1 MIHST
6 LCGILIVFF
15 SWLLL
20 HALIYSKSDEGRI
33 IEGLESSSPPSPP
46 PPTPQITAAP
56 ITTTTTTS
64 ASATPS
70 QVQIDENTAQIAVL
84 KQQVNS
90 LTTTANQ
97 LNTIMT
103 QNEAGIANN
112 TSLIQR
118 VMQSQND
125 TNAKMA
131 SMKKAQ

>member
-6 LCGILIVFF
+6 LCCILIVFF
-15 SWLLL
+15 AWLLL

-33 IEGLESSSPPSPP
+33 IEGLESSPPPP
-46 PPTPQITAAP
+46 PPTPPTPPTPQITAEPTAN
-56 ITTTTTTS
+56 
-64 ASATPS
+64 ATPS
-70 QVQIDENTAQIAVL
+70 QVQIDENAAQIVVL
-84 KQQVNS
+84 KQQVDS

-97 LNTIMT
+97 LNTMMT

-112 TSLIQR
+112 TSLIQK

-125 TNAKMA
+125 TNAKLA

>member
-1 MIHST
+1 MLHST

-20 HALIYSKSDEGRI
+20 HALIYSKSEGGRI
-33 IEGLESSSPPSPP
+33 IEGLESSPP
-46 PPTPQITAAP
+46 PPPPPSAAP
-56 ITTTTTTS
+56 P
-64 ASATPS
+64 SATPTANATPN

-84 KQQVNS
+84 KDQVAS
-90 LTTTANQ
+90 LTATANQ

-103 QNEAGIANN
+103 QNEAGINNN
-112 TSLIQR
+112 TSLIQK

-125 TNAKMA
+125 TNAKLA

>member
-20 HALIYSKSDEGRI
+20 HALIYSKSEEGRI
-33 IEGLESSSPPSPP
+33 IEGLESSPPPP
-46 PPTPQITAAP
+46 PPTVEPTATS
-56 ITTTTTTS
+56 TTT
-64 ASATPS
+64 ATPN

-84 KQQVNS
+84 KQQVAS
-90 LTTTANQ
+90 LMTTANQ
-97 LNTIMT
+97 LNTMMT

-112 TSLIQR
+112 TSLIQK

-125 TNAKMA
+125 TNAKLA

>member
-1 MIHST
+1 MLHST

-20 HALIYSKSDEGRI
+20 HALIYSKSEEGRI
-33 IEGLESSSPPSPP
+33 IEGLESSPPPP
-46 PPTPQITAAP
+46 PPTVEPTAAP
-56 ITTTTTTS
+56 TATSTTT
-64 ASATPS
+64 ATPN

-84 KQQVNS
+84 KQQVAS
-90 LTTTANQ
+90 LMTTANQ
-97 LNTIMT
+97 LNTMMT

-112 TSLIQR
+112 TSLIQK

-125 TNAKMA
+125 TNAKLA

>member
-6 LCGILIVFF
+6 LCCILIVFF
-15 SWLLL
+15 AWLLL

-33 IEGLESSSPPSPP
+33 IEGLESSSLSPP
-46 PPTPQITAAP
+46 PPPPTPPTPPTPQITAEPTAN
-56 ITTTTTTS
+56 
-64 ASATPS
+64 ATPS
-70 QVQIDENTAQIAVL
+70 QVQIDENAAQIVVL
-84 KQQVNS
+84 KQQVDS

-97 LNTIMT
+97 LNTMMT

-112 TSLIQR
+112 TSLIQK

-125 TNAKMA
+125 TNAKLA

>member
-1 MIHST
+1 MIHSI

-33 IEGLESSSPPSPP
+33 IEGLESSPPP

-56 ITTTTTTS
+56 T
-64 ASATPS
+64 ANATPS
-70 QVQIDENTAQIAVL
+70 PVQIDENAVQIEVL
-84 KQQVNS
+84 KKQVDS

-97 LNTIMT
+97 LNTMMT

-112 TSLIQR
+112 TSLIQK

-125 TNAKMA
+125 TNAKLA
-131 SMKKAQ
+131 GMKKAQ

>member
-20 HALIYSKSDEGRI
+20 HALIYSKSEGRI
-33 IEGLESSSPPSPP
+33 IEGLESSPPPPPP
-46 PPTPQITAAP
+46 PPTAAPPTAAP
-56 ITTTTTTS
+56 PT
-64 ASATPS
+64 ANATPN

-84 KQQVNS
+84 KDQVAS
-90 LTTTANQ
+90 LTATANQ

-103 QNEAGIANN
+103 QNEAGINNN
-112 TSLIQR
+112 TSLIQK

-125 TNAKMA
+125 TNAKLA

>member
-1 MIHST
+1 MLHST

-20 HALIYSKSDEGRI
+20 HALIYSKSEEGRI
-33 IEGLESSSPPSPP
+33 IEGLESSPPPP
-46 PPTPQITAAP
+46 PPTVEPTATS
-56 ITTTTTTS
+56 TTT
-64 ASATPS
+64 ATPN

-84 KQQVNS
+84 KQQVAS
-90 LTTTANQ
+90 LMTTANQ
-97 LNTIMT
+97 LNTMMT

-112 TSLIQR
+112 TSLIQK

-125 TNAKMA
+125 TNAKLA

>member
-20 HALIYSKSDEGRI
+20 HALIYSKSEGRI
-33 IEGLESSSPPSPP
+33 IEGLESPPP
-46 PPTPQITAAP
+46 PPTAAPPTAAP
-56 ITTTTTTS
+56 PT
-64 ASATPS
+64 ANATPN

-84 KQQVNS
+84 KDQVAS
-90 LTTTANQ
+90 LTATANQ

-103 QNEAGIANN
+103 QNEAGINNN
-112 TSLIQR
+112 TSLIQK

-125 TNAKMA
+125 TNAKLA